1 MILETIVA
9 SLLPVGIDGIKQV
22 ITRVAGGPQPTN
34 VDEVIKLD
42 QANVERLKA
51 VAALDNPY
59 GNPSQWVVNLRSSF
73 RYIASAIIILCA
85 MACLFISGIP
95 DALRQTGL
103 ELGGVA
109 FSFIFGDRV
118 YLGLKGSK

>member
-9 SLLPVGIDGIKQV
+9 ALLPVGIDGVKQV
-22 ITRVAGGPQPTN
+22 ITRIAGGPQPTN

-59 GNPSQWVVNLRSSF
+59 GTPSQWVVDLRSSF
-73 RYIASAIIILCA
+73 RYVASAVIILSA
-85 MACLFISGIP
+85 MACLFITGIP

-103 ELGGVA
+103 ELGGIA

-118 YLGLKGSK
+118 SLGLKGSK

>member
-9 SLLPVGIDGIKQV
+9 ALLPVGIDGVKQV
-22 ITRVAGGPQPTN
+22 ITRIAGGPQPTN

-59 GNPSQWVVNLRSSF
+59 GTPSQWVINLRASF
-73 RYIASAIIILCA
+73 RYIAAGLIIVCA
-85 MACLFISGIP
+85 MCALFYSPMP
-95 DALRQTGL
+95 DTIRNTAL